1 MNLAKLFSYSNPLH
15 YDIHPLLKQMENET
29 IDMTA
34 DMVGLKDENGASCGT
49 LNSGGTESINM
60 AIFAYREY
68 MIRNRGVT
76 RPNLVICTTGHA
88 AAIKACKYMDIEIRM
103 VPC

>member
-15 YDIHPLLKQMENET
+15 FDLFPLLKQMENEI

-34 DMVGLKDENGASCGT
+34 DLIGLKDNGSTCGT
-49 LNSGGTESINM
+49 INSGGTESIKM
-60 AIFAYREY
+60 AIFAYREH
-68 MIRNRGVT
+68 MVKERGVE
-76 RPNLVICTTGHA
+76 RPNLIICTTGHA
-88 AAIKACKYMDIEIRM
+88 AAYKTCNYMDVEVRV